1 MALDLS
7 RFAKAFF
14 EEAQEHLYSLESLL
28 IAVNIHAPDDETLNA
43 IFRAVHSV
51 KGGAA
56 AFGFTSLIGFT
67 HEFESI
73 LDRVRKRQLTLSKRL
88 VDLCLSASDI
98 MRRHLAVL
106 EQNQAPDLD
115 ELAAMQTALLD
126 TANSA
131 PQIPTQ
137 SKTQTSSGAESMA
150 ALSTTS
156 SASKISSDG
165 PADTL
170 EISNTEPAFHVAM
183 RLPIADYP
191 HEAAIEELLADIH
204 GLGRCV
210 SHESESVDQSQLELR
225 FVLVADIDAD
235 ELRESLEFLAPAD
248 SIFIQPTMV
257 AALVSDSASLSGPLE
272 NASDESAYEFFA
284 PLDESDEATSSE
296 ISPNSSLG
304 GPFQPVAGGSINA
317 DSPASEQIVSDI
329 ALASLVDASSIR
341 VNVAKV
347 DQLINLVGE
356 LVIAEA
362 MLTEAASVLDET
374 DKTHLSYALSQLQ
387 RNTRELQE
395 SVLAIRM
402 LPISFVF
409 SRLPRLT
416 RDLADRLGK
425 EVFLEIHGEDTEL
438 DKSVIEK
445 IADPLTHLVRNAL
458 DHGIESPEERM
469 RNGKP
474 RAGCLSVR
482 AGHQGGGILLSVA
495 DDGAGLN
502 RDRIVAK
509 ANELG
514 LQVTDKWSDDEIWPL
529 IFTPGFSTAESVSD
543 VSGRGVGMD
552 VVWQNVHALG
562 GNVDVA
568 SRQGEG
574 TIITIRLPLTLAILD
589 GMSIK
594 VSGETY
600 ILPLAHISQSLQPT
614 TDAIKTVNK
623 QEVVQL
629 RDEYIP
635 ITSLK
640 DLFNLADAPAEND
653 HRGIN
658 GQTDAIGKA
667 DNLLVVLDIDGKRAA
682 LRVDE
687 LLGQHQV
694 VLKSIEA
701 NYRRVK
707 GLSGATI
714 MGDGRVAFILDAA
727 YLVGV
732 AHTVDTDLAAAQYG

>member
-106 EQNQAPDLD
+106 EQNQAPDLA

-131 PQIPTQ
+131 PQTPTQ
-137 SKTQTSSGAESMA
+137 SATQTSSSAGSIAGASTKS
-150 ALSTTS
+150 STTQITGGDK
-156 SASKISSDG
+156 AN
-165 PADTL
+165 TL
-170 EISNTEPAFHVAM
+170 EIGNTEPAFHVAM
-183 RLPIADYP
+183 RLPINDYP

-257 AALVSDSASLSGPLE
+257 AAPGAGSASLSAPPE
-272 NASDESAYEFFA
+272 SEADESAYEFFA

-296 ISPNSSLG
+296 MSPNLALG

-317 DSPASEQIVSDI
+317 DSPASEQSDI

-362 MLTEAASVLDET
+362 MLTEAASVLAET

-614 TDAIKTVNK
+614 MDAIKTVNK

-640 DLFNLADAPAEND
+640 DLFNLADAPAENN